1 MRGLMMDE
9 PLMISSL
16 LEHAAAAHGS
26 AAIVARTPEGGVH
39 RTTYGEAL
47 QRSKQL
53 AQAMI
58 ALGMNQGDRV
68 GSLAWNTHH
77 HFELFYGISGT
88 GAVLHTINPRLFD
101 EHLVYIINHAE
112 DRWICVD
119 AATLPIAER
128 LAPQL
133 PGVRGWIYMSVD
145 PEPPQSSLPGLM
157 SYERLLAAQDG
168 AYDWPSFDE
177 RQASV
182 ICYTS
187 GPPASPR
194 AW

>member
-26 AAIVARTPEGGVH
+26 TEIVARTPEGGLH
-39 RTTYGEAL
+39 RTTYGAAL
-47 QRSKQL
+47 RRSKQL

-58 ALGMNQGDRV
+58 ALGMKPGDRV

-101 EHLVYIINHAE
+101 EHLVYIVNHAE

-133 PGVRGWIYMSVD
+133 PGVQGWIYMSVD
-145 PEPPQSSLPGLM
+145 PDPPRSSLPVLM
-157 SYERLLAAQDG
+157 SY
-168 AYDWPSFDE
+168 
-177 RQASV
+177 
-182 ICYTS
+182 
-187 GPPASPR
+187 
-194 AW
+194 